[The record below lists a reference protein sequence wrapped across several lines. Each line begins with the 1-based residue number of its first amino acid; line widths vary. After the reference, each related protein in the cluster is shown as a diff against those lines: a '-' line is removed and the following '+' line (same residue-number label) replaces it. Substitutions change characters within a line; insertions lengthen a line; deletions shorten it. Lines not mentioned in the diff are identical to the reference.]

1 MERRAF
7 FKLVGVSA
15 VVAAG
20 GAAYACSSGQ
30 SMPSLVPAAQD
41 EGTYRVANDSKV
53 AFSSEVDVLIVG
65 SGISGLSAAMAP
77 AEAGRS
83 VMVVDKLDLLGGES
97 FSSNGIMRVSGSA
110 VQKAAGID
118 TSVIEAWDIRKQELV
133 NEGVSDIEFAKRLF
147 VTAPEWIDHL
157 VDVYQVELADPRT
170 YAKTG
175 APSTILL
182 PKNGLGDMESFMVPV
197 RNGLAEKGVTFSTGM
212 QAVAFI
218 QDGDGSVCGMRFVTA
233 KSQVVSDIR
242 AKRVVVAT
250 GGFASSQPLIHAYV
264 PDQEQVASYTFAS
277 MGEGQM
283 LCSGVGGKLAGM
295 DKAAPLIGK
304 IPQACAWGMF
314 APTLIVDI
322 EGKRIAREDDVNA
335 AANACHAD
343 DRGYWWTVFD
353 KQLIESSQSRSVAQV
368 TAKHAKRLVGPCD
381 TLDALAKAM
390 SMPTDTLKAAFDTYN
405 KMVDNGKDETFG
417 RTLFLGKLSA
427 PYYALRQSPVRY
439 KTRGGANTDG
449 DGRLLNATGS
459 AVPGVYCCG
468 SVGSSSLDG
477 LASNGAFGMLVGQA
491 VVKALSEEE
500 KSDST
505 HVSA

>member
-1 MERRAF
+1 MKRRAF
-7 FKLVGVSA
+7 LKFVGVSA
-15 VVAAG
+15 VAAVG
-20 GAAYACSSGQ
+20 GTTYACSSGQ
-30 SMPSLVPAAQD
+30 SIPSLVPTAQD
-41 EGTYRVANDSKV
+41 DGAQRVANDPKV

-65 SGISGLSAAMAP
+65 SGIAGLSAAMAP

-83 VMVVDKLDLLGGES
+83 VMVVEKLDLLGGES

-110 VQKAAGID
+110 FQKSAGID
-118 TSVIEAWDIRKQELV
+118 TTAIEAWDARKQELA

-157 VDVYQVELADPRT
+157 VDGYHVELADPRT
-170 YAKTG
+170 YVKNG
-175 APSTILL
+175 VPSTILL
-182 PKNGLGDMESFMVPV
+182 PKNGLGDMESFMVPL

-218 QDGDGSVCGMRFVTA
+218 QDGDGSVCGMRLVAA
-233 KSQVVSDIR
+233 KSQTVSDIR

-277 MGEGQM
+277 MGEGQA
-283 LCSGVGGKLAGM
+283 LCSGVGGKLSGM
-295 DKAAPLIGK
+295 DKPGSLTGK

-314 APTLIVDI
+314 APTLIVDL
-322 EGKRIAREDDVNA
+322 EGKRFAREDDVNT

-343 DRGYWWTVFD
+343 DRSCWWTVFD

-368 TAKHAKRLVGPCD
+368 TAKHIKRLVGPCD
-381 TLDALAKAM
+381 TLDDLAKAM
-390 SMPTDTLKAAFDTYN
+390 VMPIDVLKAVLDSYD
-405 KMVDNGKDETFG
+405 KMVDSGKDETFG
-417 RTLFLGKLSA
+417 RTLFLQKLSA

-459 AVPGVYCCG
+459 AVLGVYCCG
-468 SVGSSSLDG
+468 SVGASSLEG

-491 VVKALSEEE
+491 ITKALSEED
-500 KSDST
+500 KSG
-505 HVSA
+505 SAQAPA